1 MSHENRII
9 QCCLLL
15 TTIPV
20 AQDVAVAQLNFEREP
35 INYSETEP
43 TDRVFQLGRHLAQGE
58 VTLSWDEK
66 YSYLP
71 SLLKQLDV
79 PVSSQTL
86 VFSKTSLQVGRISPK
101 TPRAIYFNDD
111 VYVGWVQQGDLIEL
125 SASDAQL
132 GGTFY
137 TLSQHR
143 TDSPA
148 LKRETSRC
156 LQCHGSTHTRRIPGH
171 LVRSVYPASTGQPV
185 FRLGTH
191 LNDHT
196 TPFDKRWGGW
206 YVTGTHGDQR
216 HMGNVVLS
224 DPDESEDLDMD
235 VGANISD
242 LSPLLDTSP
251 YLSEHS
257 DIVALMVLQHQAKM
271 HNVLTAANHSGRL
284 TARDA
289 VVMNKALE
297 RPVSFQS
304 DSTRRRYESAAEKVV
319 KALLFCD
326 EPLLTS
332 PVAGTSSFAED
343 FQKRGPFD
351 SQGRSLRQLDL
362 KRRLFVWPCSF
373 LVYSDSFRSLPKG
386 ILNRVHQRLDEILG
400 GNDTSDNFQHLSGS
414 DRRIIREILSETWPQ

>member
-1 MSHENRII
+1 M
-9 QCCLLL
+9 LL
-15 TTIPV
+15 TTICV
-20 AQDVAVAQLNFEREP
+20 AQDVAVAQLDFEREP

-43 TDRVFQLGRHLAQGE
+43 TDRVFQLGQQLAQGE
-58 VTLSWDEK
+58 VTLAWDAEHG
-66 YSYLP
+66 YLR
-71 SLLKQLDV
+71 SLLKQLDI

-111 VYVGWVQQGDLIEL
+111 VYVGWVQHGDLIEL
-125 SASDAQL
+125 SASDAHL

-143 TDSPA
+143 TDVPA
-148 LKRETSRC
+148 PKRETSRC

-196 TPFDKRWGGW
+196 TPFHKRWGGW
-206 YVTGTHGDQR
+206 YVTGTHGEQR
-216 HMGNVVLS
+216 HMGNVVLD
-224 DPDESEDLDMD
+224 DPDESEDLDTEI
-235 VGANISD
+235 GANIID
-242 LSPLLDTSP
+242 LSPLLDTTP
-251 YLSEHS
+251 YLSGHS
-257 DIVALMVLQHQAKM
+257 DIVALMVLQHQVKM

-289 VVMNKALE
+289 IVMNKALE
-297 RPVSFQS
+297 RPVGFMS

-332 PVAGTSSFAED
+332 AVVGTSGFTGD

-351 SQGRSLRQLDL
+351 SQGRSLRQLGL
-362 KRRLFVWPCSF
+362 KRRLFAWPCSF
-373 LVYSDSFRSLPKG
+373 LIYSDSFRSLPKG
-386 ILNRVHQRLDEILG
+386 VLNRVHQRLAEIFG
-400 GNDTSDNFQHLSGS
+400 GDDTSEDFQHLSAS
-414 DRRIIREILSETWPQ
+414 DRRVIHEILGETWPQ